1 MNTAV
6 LMAVLLFVHGQ
17 AARAQTRN
25 DPIDVNLIID
35 GSRYT
40 QSLSGEIA
48 EWLCDY
54 VIDGI
59 LQDGD
64 YVRIRIAAEKVQ
76 TLYSGV
82 FDRQNGESIKTLLR
96 APLPGTETV
105 DFAGALG
112 DIFSPA
118 AKKNPL
124 MTYTLLV
131 STPRG
136 LSPVRL
142 EAVVSYLRFSRVMDF
157 PGWRA
162 LVVTPDTGPRAREAA
177 EAFLSGR

>member
-1 MNTAV
+1 MIAAV
-6 LMAVLLFVHGQ
+6 LMAVLLFVHGW
-17 AARAQTRN
+17 AAEAQERN
-25 DPIDVNLIID
+25 DPVDVNLIID

-48 EWLCDY
+48 DWICSY

-59 LQDGD
+59 VQDGD
-64 YVRIRIAAEKVQ
+64 YLRIRIAAENVR

-82 FDRQNGESIKTLLR
+82 FNEKDGESIKTLLR
-96 APLPGTETV
+96 SPLPGTETA

-112 DIFSPA
+112 DILSPP
-118 AKKNPL
+118 AKNQPL
-124 MTYTLLV
+124 MIYTLLI

-162 LVVTPDTGPRAREAA
+162 LVVTPGIGQRARDAA